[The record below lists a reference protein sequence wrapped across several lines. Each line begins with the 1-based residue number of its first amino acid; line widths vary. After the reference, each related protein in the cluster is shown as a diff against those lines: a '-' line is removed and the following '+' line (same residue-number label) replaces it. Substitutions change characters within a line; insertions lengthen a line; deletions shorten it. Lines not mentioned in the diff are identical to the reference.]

1 MAAAGDDIFVLL
13 FLITIVVA
21 SVALFVIHGYLLYQ
35 KKQKNDENKEK
46 NDLELGSSVSNR
58 VPFTDMRRNPNQ
70 SPVSVKLPRISSIE
84 YLGRST
90 NLE

>member
-21 SVALFVIHGYLLYQ
+21 SVALFVIHGFLLYK
-35 KKQKNDENKEK
+35 KKQKNGETGEI
-46 NDLELGSSVSNR
+46 NDLELGSSPSNGI
-58 VPFTDMRRNPNQ
+58 PFTDMRRNPNQ